1 MSVPQA
7 PQKQLSVKFWQE
19 SPVHAP
25 PELPLLVPDPELE
38 PGPELLEPLELAELP
53 ELLPEPAPELE
64 LPPELPLG
72 QARDAGTGGD
82 DSAGQG
88 KVDTN
93 ETHAAPPEPQGR
105 GPFTQM
111 VAKSSEK

>member
-38 PGPELLEPLELAELP
+38 PDPEPLELPELAELP
-53 ELLPEPAPELE
+53 ELLPEPAPEL
-64 LPPELPLG
+64 LVG

-88 KVDTN
+88 KVETN

-111 VAKSSEK
+111 VAKSLEK